1 MGLPAESTGI
11 LAEPQNEAVTPQ
23 ESSLKHDHQAGHS
36 PRPLWLQS
44 FWIGAALSLIGVVGV
59 GLAILSGGSF
69 LSVGQPT
76 LFKIAGV
83 MAFVAAGFLAFEFV
97 ELLKAPPQRI
107 TPLSYVPLGGGA
119 LVCGASI
126 VAAFDRSLQ
135 LQPVY
140 YYLVG
145 GPALTVGVL
154 FIVRS
159 LINRLWERA
168 DSQSSLIPGFL
179 NNEGKVV
186 AEGEVFKLTPGI
198 LVPTDSRIRAGSCAV
213 LERYLSPDV
222 HFRVKDEAEVVFAG
236 SYVLG
241 GTADVEALTGTY
253 DSCIKRLEAKVLPG
267 VRWVEDSLRRDHEH
281 LFTWF
286 AYALMVSAVAC
297 AIFWDKRGA
306 DAVTI
311 LGSSGVILVTAL
323 IAQIGEGLC
332 VFRSCLVRSWAQR
345 GFLINS
351 AKAWSELYNVHEIA
365 FDSSRLDSSTA
376 CHVKSFELMDDRI
389 SEQSLCGCI
398 ASILGRAD
406 DRALSTIGDYCQRI
420 VGAMVPERVVDL
432 HEYSGRGICGVVKGI
447 EFSIGSEDFLVDRG
461 ILIQPSESG
470 LDESVNEQVILVAIG
485 DELFARIHV
494 GFGQVEYVTPEA
506 ISHWPKGMH
515 GVILSGA
522 ERELQTD
529 TLLVRGS
536 ESDSLG
542 RAHSPEV
549 ALFVAD
555 APEVPAASVIALTP
569 HIEAIPELVRQCRKH
584 VRDVLRARAWV
595 LFAGFV
601 SVSLVFAGFANP
613 LIPIGLLPILAL
625 SILL

>member
-1 MGLPAESTGI
+1 MGLPAESSGV
-11 LAEPQNEAVTPQ
+11 LAEPQASAVTSQ
-23 ESSLKHDHQAGHS
+23 ESSQNADLREGHA
-36 PRPLWLQS
+36 PRPLWLKS
-44 FWIGAALSLIGVVGV
+44 FWIGYALSMVGV
-59 GLAILSGGSF
+59 AGFF
-69 LSVGQPT
+69 LPLLGADQHV

-83 MAFVAAGFLAFEFV
+83 ASLVAAGFLAFEFV
-97 ELLKAPPQRI
+97 ESVKTPDARVS
-107 TPLSYVPLGGGA
+107 PLSYVPFAGAA

-126 VAAFDRSLQ
+126 FAAFQHGLNQGSIPSFL
-135 LQPVY
+135 L
-140 YYLVG
+140 G
-145 GPALTVGVL
+145 GPALTVGAL
-154 FIVRS
+154 IIVRS

-168 DSQSSLIPGFL
+168 DSQVSLIPGFL
-179 NNEGKVV
+179 NNEGKVI
-186 AEGEVFKLTPGI
+186 AEGELFKLSPGI
-198 LVPTDSRIRAGSCAV
+198 LVPTDGRVQAGSCAV

-241 GTADVEALTGTY
+241 GSADVQALTGTY
-253 DSCIKRLEAKVLPG
+253 DSCIKRLESKVLPG
-267 VRWVEDSLRRDHEH
+267 VRWVEESLRRDHEH

-286 AYALMVSAVAC
+286 SYALMVSAVAC

-311 LGSSGVILVTAL
+311 LISSGVILLTAL
-323 IAQIGEGLC
+323 VAQIGEGLC
-332 VFRSCLVRSWAQR
+332 VFRSCLVRAWAQR

-365 FDSSRLDSSTA
+365 FDPSRLDSSTA

-389 SEQSLCGCI
+389 SEHSLCACI
-398 ASILGRAD
+398 ASLLGRAD
-406 DRALSTIGDYCQRI
+406 DRALSTIGDYCQRV
-420 VGAMVPERVVDL
+420 VGAITPDRVVDL
-432 HEYSGRGICGVVKGI
+432 HEYPGRGVCGSVKGI

-470 LDESVNEQVILVAIG
+470 LDEERHEQLILVAIG

-494 GFGQVEYVTPEA
+494 AFGQGDYVTPEA
-506 ISHWPKGMH
+506 ISHWPKGVH
-515 GVILSGA
+515 GAVLSGT
-522 ERELQTD
+522 ERELHKD
-529 TLLVRGS
+529 TLLVRGT
-536 ESDSLG
+536 ESDTLG

-549 ALFVAD
+549 VLFSAD
-555 APEVPAASVIALTP
+555 SPEVPAASVIALTP
-569 HIEAIPELVRQCRKH
+569 HVEAIPDLVKACRKH
-584 VRDVLRARAWV
+584 VRDVMRARAWV

-601 SVSLVFAGFANP
+601 SVSLVFAGIANP